1 MMIAKLTCKTGPL
14 AGSTFFVRDEAVI
27 GSTPECA
34 IYLRSGIIS
43 SRHARVFL
51 DAKKGTWFL
60 EDLKSFNGTRLD
72 GEAISGK
79 KRLKTYHVIVLANM
93 FEFIFQLAQQADLEE
108 KQEQTAEPAPVHQ
121 AEISDDDR
129 MARTILLDPIQV
141 AVPPPEPEPP
151 QPSRE
156 VYLKFKTV
164 KGGEQSVLLKQ
175 GENNV
180 GRSTTSDIL
189 IDNPSISR
197 HHAVLTLTG
206 ESLTLKDAASRNGTY
221 VDERRLT
228 REVPVTP
235 ESVMK
240 FGLVKATV
248 EVRSIEG

>member
-27 GSTPECA
+27 GSTPDCT

-51 DAKKGTWFL
+51 DAKKGAWFL

-72 GEAISGK
+72 GENISGK

-93 FEFIFQLAQQADLEE
+93 FEFIFQVAREEDLEE
-108 KQEQTAEPAPVHQ
+108 KQEAAPEEPPEEQEAIP
-121 AEISDDDR
+121 EDDR
-129 MARTILLDPIQV
+129 MARTILLDPIQA
-141 AVPPPEPEPP
+141 AVPPRAPEPVLP
-151 QPSRE
+151 QKE
-156 VYLKFKTV
+156 FYLEFKTV
-164 KGGEQSVLLKQ
+164 KGGDQSVLLKE

-180 GRSTTSDIL
+180 GRSAASAII

-197 HHAVLTLTG
+197 HHAVLTLRG
-206 ESLTLKDAASRNGTY
+206 ESLTLKDAGSRNGTY
-221 VDERRLT
+221 VDDRRLT
-228 REVPVTP
+228 AEVEITP
-235 ESVMK
+235 ESAIK

-248 EVRSIEG
+248 EVRPIER